1 MLPSGNES
9 NNNSIRAN
17 ASTLGKPFGSLNTLE
32 QSIFILERIL
42 FDGVQEER
50 ELARLFEDD
59 VGKAKGIFFFL
70 KEIGWM
76 KEDSLVGRGDGGSST
91 TTNYNNSG
99 SISNVRD
106 DTGGGTI
113 FQVTEKG
120 RAAVRMYSG
129 VDRKGRL

>member
-1 MLPSGNES
+1 
-9 NNNSIRAN
+9 
-17 ASTLGKPFGSLNTLE
+17 
-32 QSIFILERIL
+32 
-42 FDGVQEER
+42 
-50 ELARLFEDD
+50 
-59 VGKAKGIFFFL
+59 
-70 KEIGWM
+70 M
-76 KEDSLVGRGDGGSST
+76 KEDSLVGRGNSGSST

-106 DTGGGTI
+106 GTGGGTI